1 MRFPRNGVFNRFAI
15 LLLGG
20 FAALLL
26 TLPGQISA
34 QNIPATLPGS
44 FLPAQVG
51 TAPASREPLQLP
63 FTPVLGEGLPRFVP
77 GPCPID
83 VPAAL
88 RGRVSCGTLVV
99 PEDRKNP
106 SESEL
111 VRIAVAILRSA
122 SSSPAPDPVL
132 FLEGGPGDPTLPSLE
147 DWEESPFLEKRH
159 LILFD
164 QRGTGFSTPS
174 LECPELYDMWD
185 RTRDRHL
192 TAGEHEE
199 ELLSA
204 VRACAVRL
212 RGLGVSLECYDTA
225 ASAADVED
233 LRRALGIPQ
242 WNLYGISYGTRLAL
256 EVMRRTP
263 EGVRSAILDS
273 CLPPQAREY
282 EEAPENM
289 LRAFRYFFDACKA
302 DSRCG
307 AAFPDLERN
316 FYEAVERLNRKP
328 LRLSLQYEDEPKPL
342 PMLFTGWDLVNL
354 LFDFLYDETLLPY
367 FPLLLA
373 QIRAGDT
380 AALCRY
386 YEEGSGWSSDGLYY
400 SVKCRDE
407 ASANAPEIVRERL
420 KNLPPALLGYDP
432 FPGEFAACT
441 LWNNGTASPEVNAP
455 VSGSIPTLVL
465 AGSYDPITPPEWGRR
480 VASSLEK
487 AYFFEFPHRGHGTTF
502 YGCPLELALA
512 FLDRPDRRPSASC
525 EEDEPLVFPTK
536 RNEKDS
542 PYGIADPPRKR
553 R

>member
-1 MRFPRNGVFNRFAI
+1 ME
-15 LLLGG
+15 
-20 FAALLL
+20 
-26 TLPGQISA
+26 
-34 QNIPATLPGS
+34 IPMT
-44 FLPAQVG
+44 
-51 TAPASREPLQLP
+51 
-63 FTPVLGEGLPRFVP
+63 
-77 GPCPID
+77 
-83 VPAAL
+83 L
-88 RGRVSCGTLVV
+88 RGRVACGTLVV
-99 PEDRKNP
+99 PENRERP
-106 SESEL
+106 SEAGL
-111 VRIAVAILRSA
+111 VRIAVAVLR
-122 SSSPAPDPVL
+122 SSSPSPEPDPVL
-132 FLEGGPGDPTLPSLE
+132 FLEGGPGDPTLFSLE
-147 DWEESPFLEKRH
+147 DWEESPFLRKRH

-192 TAGEHEE
+192 TAREHEE

-204 VRACAVRL
+204 VGACAVRL
-212 RGLGVSLECYDTA
+212 RGLGVSLECYNTA

-233 LRRALGIPQ
+233 LRRALGISQ

-273 CLPPQAREY
+273 CVPPQANEY

-289 LRAFRYFFDACKA
+289 LRAFRYFFDACNA
-302 DSRCG
+302 DSGCA
-307 AAFPDLERN
+307 AAFPDLERT
-316 FYEAVERLNRKP
+316 FYETVERLNRKP
-328 LRLSLQYEDEPKPL
+328 LRLSLQHEDEPEPL
-342 PMLFTGWDLVNL
+342 SMLFTGWDLVNL

-367 FPLLLA
+367 FPLLLT

-386 YEEGSGWSSDGLYY
+386 YEEGNGWSSDGLYY

-407 ASANAPEIVRERL
+407 ASANVPERVRDRL
-420 KNLPPALLGYDP
+420 KSLPSALWGYDP
-432 FPGEFAACT
+432 FPGEFAACA
-441 LWNNGTASPEVNAP
+441 LWNNGTASPDVNAP
-455 VSGSIPTLVL
+455 VSGTIPTLVL

-480 VASSLEK
+480 VASNLEK
-487 AYFFEFPHRGHGTTF
+487 AYFFEFAHRGHGTTF
-502 YGCPLELALA
+502 YGCPLKLALA
-512 FLDRPDRRPSASC
+512 FLDQTDHTPSASC
-525 EEDEPLVFPTK
+525 EEDKPLTFPTK